1 MPEVFNLPVH
11 SLSPIYCL
19 ISLPVSVFTWKVYL
33 LAKIAKRLSAFHPL
47 TMMEFPLPA
56 GGVSVPKYHLRVVP
70 RTTYD
75 SLYFKYQNQKLG
87 FVM

>member
-19 ISLPVSVFTWKVYL
+19 ISLSVNVFTRT
-33 LAKIAKRLSAFHPL
+33 AKIAKRLSAFHPP

-56 GGVSVPKYHLRVVP
+56 SGVSVPKYHLRVFP

-75 SLYFKYQNQKLG
+75 SLYFKYQTQKLG

>member
-19 ISLPVSVFTWKVYL
+19 ISLPVSVFTWT
-33 LAKIAKRLSAFHPL
+33 AKIAKRLSAFHPP

-56 GGVSVPKYHLRVVP
+56 GGVSVPKYHLRVFP